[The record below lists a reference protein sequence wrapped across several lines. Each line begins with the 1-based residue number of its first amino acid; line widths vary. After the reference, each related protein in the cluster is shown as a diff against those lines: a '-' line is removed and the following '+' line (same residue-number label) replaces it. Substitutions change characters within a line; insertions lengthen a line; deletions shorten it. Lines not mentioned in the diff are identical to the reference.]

1 MARVKL
7 KIILLA
13 FELIPINGIKRE

>member
-7 KIILLA
+7 KQTH
-13 FELIPINGIKRE
+13 